1 MKRIEQIEQEQLK
14 KDIPDFTSGDT
25 VKVSVKVPE
34 AEGKF
39 RIHDFEGVVM
49 RRRGK
54 GVNSTFTVRKISF
67 GEGVE
72 RTFPLHA
79 TTIEKIAVVKK
90 GKAKRDKLYYL
101 RQRIG
106 KKATKVKAEG

>member
-1 MKRIEQIEQEQLK
+1 MKRIEDIEQEQMK
-14 KDIPDFTSGDT
+14 KDVPDFKAGDT

-39 RIHDFEGVVM
+39 RIHDFEGVVI

-54 GVNSTFTVRKISF
+54 GIKATFTVRKISF

-72 RTFPLHA
+72 RSFPIHSP
-79 TTIEKIAVVKK
+79 TIEKITVVRK
-90 GKAKRDKLYYL
+90 GKAKRSKLYYL
-101 RQRIG
+101 RERIG
-106 KKATKVKAEG
+106 KQATKVKAE